1 MKQNII
7 KTRLQN
13 NQPVLGILSN
23 SADPTVAE
31 LCGFSG
37 LDFYVIDAEHSP
49 ITTAQ
54 APDIVRAC
62 EVSGLTPLVRVRGNE
77 PKLIAQFLDAG
88 VMGVLLPG
96 VRTVEDVEALV
107 SAIKYPPAGLRELGP
122 VRAADYLQGDMSQS
136 DYLIFANEQ
145 VLILPQL
152 ETVEAIDN
160 LDSLLAVP
168 GIDGFVIMPRD
179 LAIAMGHY
187 DGPGHD
193 EVKKAIGSAVDKI
206 KKAGLVV
213 GTTAAT
219 GDQARALIERGVLFC
234 LNSLSGML
242 KSAASDFM
250 RGRN

>member
-23 SADPTVAE
+23 SADPTIAE

-49 ITTAQ
+49 ITAAQ
-54 APDIVRAC
+54 VPDIVRAC
-62 EVSGLTPLVRVRGNE
+62 EVSGLTPLARVRGNE

-88 VMGVLLPG
+88 VMGILLPG
-96 VRTVEDVEALV
+96 VRTVTDVEEFV
-107 SAIKYPPAGLRELGP
+107 SAVNYPPTGVRELGP
-122 VRAADYLQGDMSQS
+122 VRVAEYLQGEMSQS
-136 DYLIFANEQ
+136 DYLNFANEQ
-145 VLILPQL
+145 LLILPQL
-152 ETVEAIDN
+152 ETVEAIEN
-160 LDSLLAVP
+160 LDSLLTVP

-193 EVKKAIGSAVDKI
+193 EVKKTIGTAVDKI
-206 KKAGLVV
+206 RRAGLVV

-219 GDQARALIERGVLFC
+219 GDQARALVERGVLFC
-234 LNSLSGML
+234 LNSLAGLL
-242 KSAASDFM
+242 KSSAGEFM
-250 RGRN
+250 RGRS